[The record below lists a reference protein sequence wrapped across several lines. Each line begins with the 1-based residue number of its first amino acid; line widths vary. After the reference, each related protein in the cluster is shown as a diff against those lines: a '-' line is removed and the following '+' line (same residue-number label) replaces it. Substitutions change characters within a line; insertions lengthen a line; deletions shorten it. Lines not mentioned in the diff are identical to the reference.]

1 MFGFLG
7 RAVAAQDVA
16 AKAAVAAMDWLWA
29 GVAVVAGFVVGS
41 LMSQIAKRFFLR
53 RGKRMAQ
60 LAPAASS
67 LTFSLLIVIGLLVA
81 LGFVQPTSLE
91 QLRDDTIIYLPRAL
105 SAIIVVILGS
115 VVGTII
121 STGVRESIGRSMGRL
136 GDQIAT
142 VLKGGVTAFAA
153 ILAASQ
159 LGIDT
164 TVINIFV
171 AAVCGGAALAFALVV
186 GLGSRP
192 VATEI
197 ATGRALRRLVVTG
210 DTIESGVVSGRV
222 VAMHPTAIEIEQD
235 GTTSLVPNSDLTDA
249 GFQLQRGE

>member
-1 MFGFLG
+1 
-7 RAVAAQDVA
+7 
-16 AKAAVAAMDWLWA
+16 MDWVWA
-29 GVAVVAGFVVGS
+29 GVAIVAGFIVGA
-41 LMSQIAKRFFLR
+41 LVSQIVKRTFLR

-67 LTFSLLIVIGLLVA
+67 LTFSLIVVIGLLVA
-81 LGFVQPTSLE
+81 LGIVQPTSLE
-91 QLRDDTIIYLPRAL
+91 QLRDDTIVYLPRAL

-121 STGVRESIGRSMGRL
+121 STGVREAIGRTMGRL

-142 VLKGGVTAFAA
+142 ALKGGVTAFAA

-171 AAVCGGAALAFALVV
+171 AAVCGGLALAFALVV
-186 GLGSRP
+186 GFGSRP

-197 ATGRALRRLVVTG
+197 ATGRALRRLVATG
-210 DTIESGVVSGRV
+210 DTIESGVASGRV
-222 VAMHPTAIEIEQD
+222 VAMHPTAIEIEAD
-235 GTTSLVPNSDLTDA
+235 GATSLVPNSDLTEA
-249 GFQLQRGE
+249 GFRLNRSE

>member
-1 MFGFLG
+1 M
-7 RAVAAQDVA
+7 AAQSVDVVEA
-16 AKAAVAAMDWLWA
+16 GVAAMDWLWA
-29 GVAVVAGFVVGS
+29 GIAVIAGFVLGTV
-41 LMSQIAKRFFLR
+41 LSQIAKRTFLQ

-67 LTFSLLIVIGLLVA
+67 LTFSLVVVIGLLAA

-121 STGVRESIGRSMGRL
+121 STGVREAVGRSMGRL
-136 GDQIAT
+136 GDQVAT
-142 VLKGGVTAFAA
+142 ALKGGVTAFAA

-171 AAVCGGAALAFALVV
+171 AAVCGGAALAVALII
-186 GLGSRP
+186 GFGSRP

-197 ATGRALRRLVVTG
+197 ATGRALRRLVATG
-210 DTIESGVVSGRV
+210 DTIESGAAAGRV
-222 VAMHPTAIEIEQD
+222 VALHPTAIEIEQD
-235 GTTSLVPNSDLTDA
+235 GRTSVIPNSEVTQD
-249 GFQLQRGE
+249 GFRLERSE

>member
-1 MFGFLG
+1 MF
-7 RAVAAQDVA
+7 AIAAQEVAAEASVSGSA
-16 AKAAVAAMDWLWA
+16 WIWA
-29 GVAVVAGFVVGS
+29 GVAIVAGFILGA
-41 LMSQIAKRFFLR
+41 MASQIMKRIFLR

-67 LTFSLLIVIGLLVA
+67 LTFSLIVVIGLLAA
-81 LGFVQPTSLE
+81 LGFVQPKSLE

-121 STGVRESIGRSMGRL
+121 STGVREAIGRSMGRL

-164 TVINIFV
+164 TIINIFV
-171 AAVCGGAALAFALVV
+171 AAVCGGISLAFALVV
-186 GLGSRP
+186 GFGSRP
-192 VATEI
+192 VAKEI
-197 ATGRALRRLVVTG
+197 ATGRALRRLVATG
-210 DTIESGVVSGRV
+210 DTIESGAATGRV
-222 VAMHPTAIEIEQD
+222 VAMHPTAIEIDTGD
-235 GTTSLVPNSDLTDA
+235 GTSLVPNSDVSKA
-249 GFQLQRGE
+249 GFRLDRAE

>member
-1 MFGFLG
+1 
-7 RAVAAQDVA
+7 
-16 AKAAVAAMDWLWA
+16 MDWLWA
-29 GVAVVAGFVVGS
+29 GVAVLAGFIIAT
-41 LMSQIAKRFFLR
+41 LLSQVARRVFMR

-67 LTFSLLIVIGLLVA
+67 LTFSLVVVVGLLVA
-81 LGFVQPTSLE
+81 LGFVQPESLE
-91 QLRDDTIIYLPRAL
+91 QLRDDTIVYLPRAL

-121 STGVRESIGRSMGRL
+121 STGVREAIGRTMGRL

-171 AAVCGGAALAFALVV
+171 AAVCAGLALAFALIV
-186 GLGSRP
+186 GFGSRP

-197 ATGRALRRLVVTG
+197 ATGRALRRLIATG
-210 DTIESGVVSGRV
+210 DVIETGVASGQV
-222 VAMHPTAIEIEQD
+222 VAMHPTAVEIEHD
-235 GTTSLVPNSDLTDA
+235 GVTTLVPNSDITNA
-249 GFQLQRGE
+249 GFTLERRK